1 MTSSDLGESLWD
13 GAQPNTSSLIASDAA
28 LKLQPAE
35 NSFGVLFVSSN
46 DWVSRVSD
54 CLDKVKGFSMP
65 IRLALIREKRY
76 SDAVTSSSQESI
88 ARTRPKIHYINAS
101 KSIKKEPTYK

>member
-1 MTSSDLGESLWD
+1 MLFTAEGPPNTQAFSQVNKVQRARERWGAMTSSDLGESLWD

-46 DWVSRVSD
+46 D
-54 CLDKVKGFSMP
+54 L
-65 IRLALIREKRY
+65 
-76 SDAVTSSSQESI
+76 Q
-88 ARTRPKIHYINAS
+88 AS
-101 KSIKKEPTYK
+101 LE